1 MQEKIFL
8 LKRIFADVIS
18 QEEDCV
24 MTDKYIDTKVQLIA
38 DNYKEKLT
46 ADELEELRGLLYHV
60 SLIAQKEG
68 FVLGMKY
75 LLKIT
80 LSLLTDL

>member
-1 MQEKIFL
+1 MKDL

-24 MTDKYIDTKVQLIA
+24 MTDKYIDTKVQLIV
-38 DNYKEKLT
+38 DNYKEKLGD
-46 ADELEELRGLLYHV
+46 DELEELRELLYQV
-60 SLIAQKEG
+60 ALIAEKEG

-75 LLKIT
+75 LFKIV